1 MPYQDGLTIRQEDK
15 TSLGQGVHHDAV
27 TMSGKDEVKP
37 SEELDHPNT
46 QPDWA
51 NESPKVEIKVFNNL
65 ESFTDPETKVVTT
78 YDCSQWYEYNGYQ
91 GWTRSR
97 FRFCFPTD
105 TNRFTVTVFRDTA
118 QYYWGTAWYN
128 EDDAYPASVNF
139 EPRLK
144 DAHLDP
150 PQWTEYGTYGNTDKE
165 FSFGPVGGKLKPGKY
180 EAEVLF
186 SQTGPY
192 WNGDQTDDPHWE
204 VDETGPSYWVGETVP
219 QVVKFNITV
228 SIVG

>member
-1 MPYQDGLTIRQEDK
+1 
-15 TSLGQGVHHDAV
+15 
-27 TMSGKDEVKP
+27 MSGKDEVKP
-37 SEELDHPNT
+37 SEELDHPNA

-65 ESFTDPETKVVTT
+65 QS
-78 YDCSQWYEYNGYQ
+78 
-91 GWTRSR
+91 

-118 QYYWGTAWYN
+118 QYYWGGAWYN

-219 QVVKFNITV
+219 QVVKFNIIV